1 MDEQYRMNCKRQ
13 VGFWE
18 GAEYKAPIELAESV
32 LCNYLVI
39 LETTKCLQLQKG
51 KTQRFKTGKFG
62 SKLCIT
68 LVNLSLWHRS
78 NYLSPISS
86 PMSVCTCVLEQLAHN
101 FWGRVWIKMALFSNI
116 RQLHPAQWLQ
126 VLILRDVAKLAGSH
140 CCCTFPHCYQ
150 IPLQLK

>member
-1 MDEQYRMNCKRQ
+1 MKCKRQ

-51 KTQRFKTGKFG
+51 KTRRLKTGKFG

-68 LVNLSLWHRS
+68 LVNLSIWHRS
-78 NYLSPISS
+78 NYLSPSSS

-101 FWGRVWIKMALFSNI
+101 LWGTVWIKMALFSNI
-116 RQLHPAQWLQ
+116 RLIFEQHPAQWLLL
-126 VLILRDVAKLAGSH
+126 LILRDLAKLAGSR
-140 CCCTFPHCYQ
+140 CCYTFPHCYQ